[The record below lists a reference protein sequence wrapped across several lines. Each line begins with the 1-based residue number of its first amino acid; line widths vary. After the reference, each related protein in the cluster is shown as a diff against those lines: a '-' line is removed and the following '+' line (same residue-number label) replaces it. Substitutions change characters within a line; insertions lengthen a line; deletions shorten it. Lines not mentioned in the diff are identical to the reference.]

1 VVEELL
7 SKLNFDNFGCGN
19 GMMGNEAKRGMK
31 NITIQGLGSW
41 RSYTGL
47 PRYFS
52 FTGLT
57 PLMVIPLWYIVS

>member
-1 VVEELL
+1 
-7 SKLNFDNFGCGN
+7 
-19 GMMGNEAKRGMK
+19 MMGNEAKRGMK